1 MKTLK
6 KIVFLILISI
16 LFIPSIKA
24 ESKID
29 IHLFYSELCSTC
41 KAEKEYLEEFSKNNN
56 VNVIL
61 YEVTK
66 NEENAKLLNDVR
78 NSLKNKELTTPYT
91 VIGTMGITGF
101 SETVESQIESA
112 YKKYSNEEYID
123 IVNVVKNNLDIEYEI
138 DYPEGEYNLP
148 LLGKIDPKSVSL
160 PIVAIVVGF
169 IDGFNPCAM
178 WVLLFLISMIIGM
191 KNRKK
196 MWIIGLT
203 FLITSALIYLGFM
216 LAWLQVAITLTQ
228 ISWVRL
234 IIGLIAL
241 IGGSINLISYYKE
254 RKKADGCHVV
264 DSKKRKTILSRIKGI
279 IKHAEEDKDTFWK
292 TQGTFILALIGIIG
306 LAISVNLIELACS
319 SGLPLIFTQILALN
333 DLNSL
338 QYFLYILLYVIFF
351 LIDDIVIFAIAMK
364 SLKVTG
370 ISTKY
375 NKLSHLIGGILM
387 LLIGILMILKPDWLM
402 FNF

>member
-1 MKTLK
+1 MKYIK
-6 KIVFLILISI
+6 KILFLILICI

-24 ESKID
+24 DEKVNIY
-29 IHLFYSELCSTC
+29 LFYSELCSTC
-41 KAEKEYLEEFSKNNN
+41 KAEKEYLDEYSKNNN

-66 NEENAKLLNDVR
+66 NEENAKLLNNVR
-78 NSLKNKELTTPYT
+78 TALKNKELTTPYT
-91 VIGTMGITGF
+91 VIGTMGLTGF
-101 SETVESQIESA
+101 SDTIQLHIENAVE
-112 YKKYSNEEYID
+112 KYSNEEYVD
-123 IVNVVKNNLDIEYEI
+123 IVDVVKNNLDVDYEI
-138 DYPEGEYNLP
+138 DYPEGDFKLP
-148 LLGKIDPKSVSL
+148 ILGKIDPKGVSL
-160 PIVAIVVGF
+160 PIVAIIVGF

-228 ISWVRL
+228 ISWIRL

-241 IGGSINLISYYKE
+241 IGGCINLVSYYKE
-254 RKKADGCHVV
+254 RKKENGCHVV
-264 DSKKRKTILSRIKGI
+264 DSKKRKSILKKINSI
-279 IKHAEEDKDTFWK
+279 IKNADEEKETFWK

-333 DLNSL
+333 DLNSI

-387 LLIGILMILKPDWLM
+387 LLIGVLMILKPEWLM